1 MSSALEKP
9 NLLHPLNGNGVM
21 DQKSLEQ
28 LHQKYAELCAKYQQT
43 VGKLQRQSIEHVG
56 TNRLGLWAMQTQ
68 TAGVAV
74 VDGGKILLAN
84 TAWQE
89 VAEPRGRKQAFSMLS
104 PSGLPRYEN
113 LDALAM
119 AQAERPD
126 KGSDRLLFQREDQA
140 QMIEIHLESV
150 EHLGATPLT
159 IVMAIDVTDRVR
171 TEQELAQARVALEH
185 QGRMRAMGELASG
198 VAHDLNN
205 LLGSLT
211 LRVALLKKADPA
223 LLAAQEKNIGAIE
236 RLLKDAASRV
246 RCLQDFGRRPGG
258 RQIGPIQLDA
268 VIREAIEMVR
278 AQVEEKTSFAGI
290 PVRIM
295 TSLGSPCYVT
305 GPSTAE
311 LRHMFINL
319 LLNARDAMPKG
330 GTIHICIDWTQDTI
344 IVSVTDDGT
353 GIPQDHLD
361 RIFEPFFST
370 KGALGTGLGLST
382 AHALMN
388 ELGGRITAGNREEG
402 GAVFTLLFPKSG
414 GDPINDSGERMSP
427 LPARASFKG
436 VGPGHRILV
445 IDDDIE
451 HLQTTKAVIELE
463 EQEVDTASS
472 GREALMRIQ
481 AGGQYDLVL
490 CDAGMP
496 ELNGWQVAEAI
507 KGLAPSMR
515 VYLLTGWGEQIAED
529 EPRRSLSAG
538 VLPKPVNLKRIRSI
552 LAPPPPKADGSS
564 ENGAPGGE

>member
-1 MSSALEKP
+1 VTSAFEKP
-9 NLLHPLNGNGVM
+9 KLINHLNGNGAM
-21 DQKSLEQ
+21 DQKSLKQ
-28 LHQKYAELCAKYQQT
+28 LREKYAELCVKYQQT
-43 VGKLQRQSIEHVG
+43 VGKLQRQSIEHMG

-68 TAGVAV
+68 AAGVAV
-74 VDGGKILLAN
+74 VEDGKILLVN
-84 TAWQE
+84 TAWLDL
-89 VAEPRGRKQAFSMLS
+89 AEPNGRKQAFSMLS
-104 PSGLPRYEN
+104 PSGQPCYEN
-113 LDALAM
+113 LDALAV
-119 AQAERPD
+119 AQAKRPD
-126 KGSDRLLFQREDQA
+126 KGNDRLLFQREDQA
-140 QMIEIHLESV
+140 QMIEVHLESV
-150 EHLGATPLT
+150 DRLGATPLT
-159 IVMAIDVTDRVR
+159 IVMAVDVTDRVR

-223 LLAAQEKNIGAIE
+223 LIAAQEKNIGAME

-278 AQVEEKTSFAGI
+278 AQVEEKTSFAGV
-290 PVRIM
+290 PVRIQ
-295 TSLGSPCYVT
+295 TSLGSPSYVT

-330 GTIHICIDWTQDTI
+330 GTIHISVDWTQDTI
-344 IVSVTDDGT
+344 VVAVTDEGT
-353 GIPQDHLD
+353 GIQADHLD

-388 ELGGRITAGNREEG
+388 ELGGRITATNREEG
-402 GAVFTLLFPKSG
+402 GAVFTLVFPKSG
-414 GDPINDSGERMSP
+414 ADPINESGERMSP
-427 LPARASFKG
+427 LPPRASSKAG
-436 VGPGHRILV
+436 TGHRILV
-445 IDDDIE
+445 IDDDVE

-463 EQEVDTASS
+463 EQEVDTAAS

-507 KGLAPSMR
+507 KGMAPSMR

-529 EPRRSLSAG
+529 EPRRSLIAG
-538 VLPKPVNLKRIRSI
+538 VLSKPVNLKRIRSI
-552 LAPPPPKADGSS
+552 LAPSKADGGS